1 MATTTQ
7 PFLNQYRDSIGE
19 KLQQEFFNFLY
30 NFQGTISKKEYNNLE
45 NIENKMEIDSEKIFI
60 YRQQAQKAKN
70 DLLTTLYVDF
80 NHYREYDPNLT
91 YGNTILNNFYRVQI
105 YLENSVKELFKII
118 DEDYVKDKSFKIS
131 FYNIPE
137 HKTIRNLK
145 TSELKKLIC
154 INGTITRSSDV
165 RPELIK
171 GTFLCKMCNSV
182 VRNIEQQFRYTEPK
196 ICSNR
201 QCNNHIKWELIK
213 SESEFADWQKLLVQ
227 ENPSDIPTG
236 SMPRNIN
243 VILRNELCEKVK
255 PGDKVT
261 FVGYL
266 IVAPDITSLY
276 KPGEKI
282 QKQIK
287 RDAVRREEKKITEG
301 VTGLKNLG
309 IKDMTYKLLFIANNI
324 IFPNK
329 DYNSIIEN
337 KNDDTTNEVI
347 KNFSKAQIDKILL
360 MKNDTSIYNNLSKA
374 IAPNI
379 FGQDEV
385 KKGILLML
393 VGGVNKQTNEG
404 IKLRGDI
411 NICLVGDPSTA
422 KSQFLKYVCESI
434 PRSVYTSGKG
444 SSAAGLTAGV
454 VRDNETGEFC
464 IEVGAL
470 MLADNGICCIDEF
483 DKMDIKDQVA
493 IHESMEQQTISIA
506 KAGIQA
512 TLMTRTSILAA
523 ANPVFG
529 RYDKTKPLKMNI
541 DISAPIMSRFDLF
554 FVIVDECNKYTDFN
568 IAQHIVNLQKNGII
582 DDENKSSYSQK
593 DLADYIRYAKNIKPV
608 FTKEAAEKLRE
619 EYKILRQNDISS
631 QKTSYRITVRQ
642 LESLIR
648 LSEALAKIHL
658 SDKIFPVFVKEASRL
673 LKTSI
678 IKVDMQDVDLD
689 FERDYIDEKNQE
701 NKNDE
706 NNNNNINVDGNNNNF
721 VIKIKGEE
729 YEKIKTGIIYI
740 IKEINE
746 KNGKATQKNIIE
758 KYLEEKF
765 ETLESEKDAEIL
777 TEKIIRILKNL
788 VEKENILIKMDDPKN
803 KDEFFY
809 QINVNY
815 DAPLFENL

>member
-1 MATTTQ
+1 M
-7 PFLNQYRDSIGE
+7 
-19 KLQQEFFNFLY
+19 
-30 NFQGTISKKEYNNLE
+30 
-45 NIENKMEIDSEKIFI
+45 
-60 YRQQAQKAKN
+60 
-70 DLLTTLYVDF
+70 
-80 NHYREYDPNLT
+80 
-91 YGNTILNNFYRVQI
+91 
-105 YLENSVKELFKII
+105 
-118 DEDYVKDKSFKIS
+118 
-131 FYNIPE
+131 
-137 HKTIRNLK
+137 
-145 TSELKKLIC
+145 
-154 INGTITRSSDV
+154 DV
-165 RPELIK
+165 
-171 GTFLCKMCNSV
+171 
-182 VRNIEQQFRYTEPK
+182 
-196 ICSNR
+196 
-201 QCNNHIKWELIK
+201 
-213 SESEFADWQKLLVQ
+213 
-227 ENPSDIPTG
+227 
-236 SMPRNIN
+236 
-243 VILRNELCEKVK
+243 
-255 PGDKVT
+255 
-261 FVGYL
+261 
-266 IVAPDITSLY
+266 
-276 KPGEKI
+276 
-282 QKQIK
+282 
-287 RDAVRREEKKITEG
+287 
-301 VTGLKNLG
+301 
-309 IKDMTYKLLFIANNI
+309 
-324 IFPNK
+324 
-329 DYNSIIEN
+329 
-337 KNDDTTNEVI
+337 
-347 KNFSKAQIDKILL
+347 
-360 MKNDTSIYNNLSKA
+360 
-374 IAPNI
+374 
-379 FGQDEV
+379 
-385 KKGILLML
+385 
-393 VGGVNKQTNEG
+393 
-404 IKLRGDI
+404 
-411 NICLVGDPSTA
+411 
-422 KSQFLKYVCESI
+422 
-434 PRSVYTSGKG
+434 
-444 SSAAGLTAGV
+444 
-454 VRDNETGEFC
+454 
-464 IEVGAL
+464 
-470 MLADNGICCIDEF
+470 
-483 DKMDIKDQVA
+483 KDQVA

-678 IKVDMQDVDLD
+678 IKVDMQDIDLD